1 MPLKIWVHFRKNSGV
16 VMGLDMSTQ
25 SSFAYI
31 LHRRPY
37 RDNSFLLDVFTPL
50 QGKFRCIAYPAK
62 TYGKIIRGH
71 LEPFRY
77 LQIEWSGKEELVR
90 LKRVEEYGRH
100 RLNALHLPCAFYLNE
115 LILRLSYPLQ
125 ALEAIFVAYKSSLH
139 RLAQTTCLEVISAI
153 VLQFE
158 LQLLQQ
164 LGHSL
169 FFLQCSDTEQAIRAD
184 QHYYFIPEK
193 GLMQRITSHNSTIV
207 ISGQLLIALQ
217 SSLIQHPPA
226 LLAELRTVLD
236 GIIQY
241 LLAGKNLHSRTFLQL

>member
-1 MPLKIWVHFRKNSGV
+1 
-16 VMGLDMSTQ
+16 MSEHEA
-25 SSFAYI
+25 FAYI

-37 RDNSFLLDVFTPL
+37 REESFLLDVFSQT
-50 QGKFRCIAYPAK
+50 QGRFRCIAYPAK

-77 LQIEWSGKEELVR
+77 LQIEWSGTGELVR

-100 RLNALHLPCAFYLNE
+100 RLCASQLATAFYCNE
-115 LILRLSYPLQ
+115 LILQLSYPLQ
-125 ALEAIFVAYKSSLH
+125 ALETVFMAYKNTLH
-139 RLAQTTCLEVISAI
+139 ALVQSNQTQAVRRI

-164 LGHSL
+164 LGHPLS
-169 FFLQCSDTEQAIRAD
+169 FIQCSDTGHGIHAD

-193 GLMQRITSHNSTIV
+193 GLMQQRETYSGEIV

-217 SSLIQHPPA
+217 SSLIQFPPA
-226 LLAELRTVLD
+226 LLSELRRVLD
-236 GIIQY
+236 RIIQY
-241 LLAGKNLHSRTFLQL
+241 LLAGKTLHSRSLLER

>member
-1 MPLKIWVHFRKNSGV
+1 
-16 VMGLDMSTQ
+16 MSVQ
-25 SSFAYI
+25 QAFAYI

-37 RDNSFLLDVFTPL
+37 RDDSFILDVFSQT
-50 QGKFRCIAYPAK
+50 QGKFSCIAYPAK

-77 LQIEWSGKEELVR
+77 LQIEWSGKGELVR

-100 RLNALHLPCAFYLNE
+100 RLKALHLPSAFYLNE
-115 LILRLSYPLQ
+115 LILQLSYPLQ
-125 ALEAIFVAYKSSLH
+125 ALETIFMAYKNSLH
-139 RLAQTTCLEVISAI
+139 RLAQSTHSNAI
-153 VLQFE
+153 TDIILQFE

-164 LGHSL
+164 LGHGLYFS
-169 FFLQCSDTEQAIRAD
+169 QCSDTGQAIRAD

-193 GLMQRITSHNSTIV
+193 GLMQYIDNPNTAIV

-217 SSLIQHPPA
+217 SSLIQSPAA

-236 GIIQY
+236 GVIQY
-241 LLAGKNLHSRTFLQL
+241 LLAGKTLHSRTFLTL